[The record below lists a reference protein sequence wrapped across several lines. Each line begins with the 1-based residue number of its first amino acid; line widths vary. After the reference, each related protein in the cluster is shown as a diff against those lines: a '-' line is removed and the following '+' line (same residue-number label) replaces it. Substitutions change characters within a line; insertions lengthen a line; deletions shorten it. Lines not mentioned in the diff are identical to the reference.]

1 MHEHRDQLV
10 EEIRIAE
17 RARDLL
23 AGLERRL
30 KERDRSDLEEHL
42 GHLERLAGSLP
53 EAHTVRLLA
62 EEAVRSARD
71 RGGAMPVPP
80 RAGPAR
86 RLRGDS
92 LRSGALLAATTRSP
106 AWTRSAP
113 PNEGALPE

>member
-71 RGGAMPVPP
+71 RG
-80 RAGPAR
+80 AGYAGSAASR
-86 RLRGDS
+86 SRSKTEGRLSRLRGILD
-92 LRSGALLAATTRSP
+92 RENALASKDA
-106 AWTRSAP
+106 
-113 PNEGALPE
+113 

>member
-1 MHEHRDQLV
+1 MEQWREQLV

-42 GHLERLAGSLP
+42 GRLERLAGSLP

-62 EEAVRSARD
+62 EGAVRSART
-71 RGGAMPVPP
+71 RG
-80 RAGPAR
+80 AGYAGSAASRSRSKTKGRISTLRGILSRQDTFAR
-86 RLRGDS
+86 RD
-92 LRSGALLAATTRSP
+92 A
-106 AWTRSAP
+106 
-113 PNEGALPE
+113 

>member
-53 EAHTVRLLA
+53 EEPRNTPCGCWPIPLCGPPGLA
-62 EEAVRSARD
+62 ARV
-71 RGGAMPVPP
+71 MPVPP

-86 RLRGDS
+86 
-92 LRSGALLAATTRSP
+92 
-106 AWTRSAP
+106 
-113 PNEGALPE
+113 

>member
-62 EEAVRSARD
+62 EEAVGSARA
-71 RGGAMPVPP
+71 RG
-80 RAGPAR
+80 AGYAGSAASR
-86 RLRGDS
+86 SRSKTEGRISTLRGLLSRQD
-92 LRSGALLAATTRSP
+92 ALASKDA
-106 AWTRSAP
+106 
-113 PNEGALPE
+113 